1 MHPYWF
7 GLAGT
12 EKPISI
18 PTMVT
23 TEERNNALLN
33 SFGNVTGEFVIVKI
47 IILHLILIPCTW
59 VRNSDQI
66 C

>member
-1 MHPYWF
+1 MQPYCL
-7 GLAGT
+7 GLTGT

-33 SFGNVTGEFVIVKI
+33 SFGNVTGEFLIFEIVIFYIVI
-47 IILHLILIPCTW
+47 
-59 VRNSDQI
+59 
-66 C
+66 